1 MDFIVLT
8 GVSAD
13 MKKDGAAGF
22 TAAPSVVHSNDSL
35 YFHVK

>member
-1 MDFIVLT
+1 MGFIVLT

-22 TAAPSVVHSNDSL
+22 AAAPSVVHNNVSYL
-35 YFHVK
+35 FLF